1 MKVFHVSWNGS
12 ETVFHEMLWKKNPP
26 LKIWANFGNF
36 YVKDVLKPCYE
47 DKKLMIFKY
56 KRKTNRFLNVSKKF
70 LLKKLIKWKRPLLI
84 YLEKRNWWKLSEVS
98 RFVRSFTKGF
108 EKKMLWKMH
117 VMESQRH
124 WNLLKPVI
132 IFISTLLGVIQ
143 KVRSLRRGGG

>member
-12 ETVFHEMLWKKNPP
+12 ETVFHEMLWKKNPS

-70 LLKKLIKWKRPLLI
+70 LLKKLIKWKRPLLT

>member
-1 MKVFHVSWNGS
+1 M
-12 ETVFHEMLWKKNPP
+12 
-26 LKIWANFGNF
+26 
-36 YVKDVLKPCYE
+36 
-47 DKKLMIFKY
+47 
-56 KRKTNRFLNVSKKF
+56 NVSKKF
-70 LLKKLIKWKRPLLI
+70 LLKKLIKWKRPLLT

-143 KVRSLRRGGG
+143 KVRSLKRGEGRGGGVSHLKANKNEKGGWLWFLACMYVCVFKKNAEIFKMKFFSSFSYWL